1 MSPRQPQSVH
11 QLKVTL
17 LETTPPI
24 WRRLQVASTINLRR
38 LHDVIQ
44 ATMGWMQSHLY
55 EFRVDGVEYGE
66 PSSEYDLPSARRAKS
81 TQLRQVTPEPG
92 TTLHYLYDFG
102 DGWKHEVLVEAVL
115 LPEPRVSYPR
125 CIGGER
131 ACPPEDVG
139 GIGGYE
145 EFLTVIGNPRHREYQ
160 DLMAWSGGHFDPE
173 AFDLAAINAALAHL
187 GPSPWERS
195 PWG

>member
-1 MSPRQPQSVH
+1 MSPRQPPSVH

-17 LETTPPI
+17 LETTPPV

-44 ATMGWMQSHLY
+44 ATMGWTQSHLY
-55 EFRVDGVEYGE
+55 EFKVDGVEYGE
-66 PSSEYDLPSARRAKS
+66 PDPEFEMPTRRAKS
-81 TQLRQVTPEPG
+81 TQLRQVAPEVG
-92 TTLHYLYDFG
+92 ARLQYLYDFG
-102 DGWKHEVLVEAVL
+102 DGWTHEVLVEAVL

-125 CIGGER
+125 CLDGER

-145 EFLTVIGNPRHREYQ
+145 DFLRVIGNPRHPDHK

-173 AFDLAAINAALAHL
+173 AFDLAAINAELAHL
-187 GPSPWERS
+187 GPSPWEQS

>member
-17 LETTPPI
+17 LETEPPI

-44 ATMGWMQSHLY
+44 ATMGWTQSHLY
-55 EFRVDGVEYGE
+55 EFKADGVAYGE
-66 PSSEYDLPSARRAKS
+66 PTSEEDLPPARHAKR
-81 TQLRQVTPEPG
+81 TPLRQVAPEVG
-92 TTLHYLYDFG
+92 ARLEYLYDFG
-102 DGWKHEVLVEAVL
+102 DGWKHAVLVEAVL

-125 CIGGER
+125 CLDGER

-145 EFLTVIGNPRHREYQ
+145 EFLRVIGNPRHPDYQ

-173 AFDLAAINAALAHL
+173 AFDLTTIN
-187 GPSPWERS
+187 
-195 PWG
+195 